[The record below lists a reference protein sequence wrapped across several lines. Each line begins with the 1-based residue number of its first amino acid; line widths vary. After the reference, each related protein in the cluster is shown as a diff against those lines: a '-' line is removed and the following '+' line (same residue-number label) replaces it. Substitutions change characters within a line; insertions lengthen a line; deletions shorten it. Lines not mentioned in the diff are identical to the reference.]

1 MVCVRTNN
9 PKTVNEQESKN
20 GQELFC
26 LIRVIFKNLQIY
38 RKKNTVAR
46 SKIMISP
53 ISESAA
59 STQQNLGKTGVLIV
73 NLGTPDSPNT
83 PDVRKYL
90 REFLMDGRVI
100 DIPYLQR
107 FMLVNL
113 IIAPFRAPKSAKVY
127 KELWLPEG
135 SPLKIYGESVE
146 KLLQKSLGEK
156 YVVKLAMRYQNP
168 SIEVGLAAFQKMGL
182 TEIVVVPFFPQYASA
197 STGSVYEEVMR
208 ILAKWQVMP
217 QLRFVNQFV
226 KHPKFIEGFVQ
237 NAKKYIAKHDYDFFL
252 FSYHGLPERQIL
264 KGDVTQKVC
273 QLGEC
278 CGSLHAMNQH
288 CYRAQCFETTRLLV
302 KALNIPEGK
311 YITSFQSRLGKTPWV
326 QPYTDDVI
334 KELPGK
340 GIKSVLAFSPA
351 FVADCLET
359 TIEVGEEYKELF
371 EESGGKHWQLVESL
385 NDSPIWIETLVD
397 LVKNA

>member
-1 MVCVRTNN
+1 MSLSIMA
-9 PKTVNEQESKN
+9 KTATIPQK
-20 GQELFC
+20 
-26 LIRVIFKNLQIY
+26 
-38 RKKNTVAR
+38 
-46 SKIMISP
+46 
-53 ISESAA
+53 
-59 STQQNLGKTGVLIV
+59 LGKTGVLIV

-100 DIPYLQR
+100 DIPYLLR
-107 FMLVNL
+107 FLLVQG

-135 SPLKIYGESVE
+135 SPLKIYGEAVE
-146 KLLQKSLGEK
+146 KLLQEALGDD
-156 YVVKLAMRYQNP
+156 YVVKLAMRYQSP
-168 SIEVGLAAFQKMGL
+168 SIEAGLDAFQKMGL
-182 TEIVVVPFFPQYASA
+182 TEIIIIPFFPQYASA

-208 ILAKWQVMP
+208 IFKKWQVMP

-226 KHPKFIEGFVQ
+226 QHPKFIEGFVQ
-237 NAKKYIAKHDYDFFL
+237 NAQKYMQAHDYDYFL
-252 FSYHGLPERQIL
+252 FSYHGLPERQIK
-264 KGDVTQKVC
+264 KGDCTKEVC
-273 QLGEC
+273 QLGSC
-278 CGSLHAMNQH
+278 CDTLHAMNQH

-302 KALNIPEGK
+302 KALHIPEGK
-311 YITSFQSRLGKTPWV
+311 YTTSFQSRLGNDPWV
-326 QPYTDDVI
+326 KPYTDDVI
-334 KELPGK
+334 KELPKK

-371 EESGGKHWQLVESL
+371 EEAGGGHWQLVESL

-397 LVKNA
+397 LVKHT